1 MERFPTDARLRALL
15 AEADRLLDALGN
27 PDATSRADVVGSL
40 DDAHRDLG
48 RRLHDL
54 WLDAPERR
62 GAADREPA
70 LAVAELSE
78 LEPLDDHALA
88 DPLSS
93 DWVDALQ
100 DLLALLGEPPNAV
113 DPVTVAVEASRVQW
127 ASVGLSER
135 WARFPR
141 PIRQALVGLIA
152 ARPSGAADRRRPRAR
167 ARAPRRLPARR
178 RPLRRRRGP
187 PRRATGVR
195 ELDHRRAALVGDA
208 RPRDPTRLTEPGS
221 RPCATCRS

>member
-152 ARPSGAADRRRPRAR
+152 ARCRFVQAELPIDAGPVRALERLDAYRRDVGLSAVVGVHPEEQPESGSWTTDALHWWEMLVRGIQ
-167 ARAPRRLPARR
+167 PA
-178 RPLRRRRGP
+178 
-187 PRRATGVR
+187 
-195 ELDHRRAALVGDA
+195 
-208 RPRDPTRLTEPGS
+208 
-221 RPCATCRS
+221 